1 MNRIVTSL
9 VVALVVVN
17 GPLAAQAGPILDR
30 ARELAASSA
39 PGRLPG
45 VQQTGCD
52 PALVASALDD
62 ASRVGTGG
70 FLAGGLLLPVI
81 MPLIAD
87 GSASNPPFAV
97 TSGMPP
103 DEARCYSAAWSED
116 VRQRKVS
123 SAWRGT
129 WIGLGAYVGLT
140 VLVLATAPDYPDY
153 RYR

>member
-1 MNRIVTSL
+1 MNRIVTSV

-17 GPLAAQAGPILDR
+17 GPLAAQAGPLLER
-30 ARELAASSA
+30 ARELAAASA
-39 PGRLPG
+39 AVRLPG
-45 VQQTGCD
+45 VEQAGCD
-52 PALVASALDD
+52 PAVVANALDD

-97 TSGMPP
+97 TSGMAP

-116 VRQRKVS
+116 VRRRKVS

-140 VLVLATAPDYPDY
+140 VLVLATSPDYPDY
-153 RYR
+153 YR

>member
-1 MNRIVTSL
+1 MHRIVTPI

-17 GPLAAQAGPILDR
+17 GPLAAQAGPLLDR

-39 PGRLPG
+39 PVRLPG

-52 PALVASALDD
+52 PAVVASALND

-97 TSGMPP
+97 TSGMAPE
-103 DEARCYSAAWSED
+103 EARCYSAAWSED

-129 WIGLGAYVGLT
+129 WIGLGTYVGLT

-153 RYR
+153 R

>member
-9 VVALVVVN
+9 VVALVFVN
-17 GPLAAQAGPILDR
+17 GPLAAHAGPILDR

-39 PGRLPG
+39 PGGLAG
-45 VQQTGCD
+45 VQQPGCD
-52 PALVASALDD
+52 PALVVSALDD

-97 TSGMPP
+97 TSGMPA
-103 DEARCYSAAWSED
+103 DEARCYSAAWTEE

-129 WIGLGAYVGLT
+129 WIGLGAYVGL
-140 VLVLATAPDYPDY
+140 VVLASVTGPDS
-153 RYR
+153 R